1 MTYILYFLEMW
12 RYDKELIMSTTQQEI
27 LDAVNNLNKS
37 PWYGYSHDYTKIL
50 GGITR
55 NASGHVTGAR
65 VAQVFWRLE
74 IPDDVEVVHNQGS
87 GLELQLA
94 DKTTLGWEQ
103 EFIEIGLNSSTA
115 TTTVL
120 PNAAKSFGDVSG
132 EAIFF
137 DAFYMAGGYIIMF
150 IYARLS

>member
-1 MTYILYFLEMW
+1 MTYILYSLEMW

-94 DKTTLGWEQ
+94 RT
-103 EFIEIGLNSSTA
+103 
-115 TTTVL
+115 
-120 PNAAKSFGDVSG
+120 GDLLLYNG
-132 EAIFF
+132 THQP
-137 DAFYMAGGYIIMF
+137 G
-150 IYARLS
+150 